1 MINKGTKKN
10 KKKEQEKNIGRNYM
24 NKYIIYINKQ
34 MIIDVSNIDTINLF
48 VHQSYFGNLSR

>member
-1 MINKGTKKN
+1 
-10 KKKEQEKNIGRNYM
+10 M

>member
-10 KKKEQEKNIGRNYM
+10 KKKEQEKNIGKNYM
-24 NKYIIYINKQ
+24 NKYVIYINKQ

-48 VHQSYFGNLSR
+48 VH